1 MEAQQPKKH
10 SRSSLRVA
18 LSIRSERFPAGGGT
32 ALRALRRALCAQ
44 GWLLVRVYDISIKGT
59 HTRHAQRAS
68 DADRPRSGHAITHGG
83 HKNPT
88 CCGQAHAWDAT
99 GQRPKRAQQPA
110 QSTTD
115 CPAPLGYPPA
125 RGKCPPAAA
134 AAASGRPTVSAAGR
148 PTGCTPIEATGDAN
162 PAATACTDGGGGRP
176 QRRRGPAHGLRRQPG
191 EEVGARAA
199 RVCQMRRERTN
210 GEQARGE
217 EENGLV
223 VSKERARRGPSVA
236 YESRS

>member
-1 MEAQQPKKH
+1 MISLSGVPTHGTLIVHLMLTGRAQDTQSRMEDMRILHAADKHTHGMRPDSDLNVPNSLPNRLLTAQPPWATRLPEVNALLLPPRPH
-10 SRSSLRVA
+10 LAARRVA
-18 LSIRSERFPAGGGT
+18 
-32 ALRALRRALCAQ
+32 
-44 GWLLVRVYDISIKGT
+44 
-59 HTRHAQRAS
+59 
-68 DADRPRSGHAITHGG
+68 
-83 HKNPT
+83 
-88 CCGQAHAWDAT
+88 
-99 GQRPKRAQQPA
+99 
-110 QSTTD
+110 
-115 CPAPLGYPPA
+115 
-125 RGKCPPAAA
+125 
-134 AAASGRPTVSAAGR
+134 AAGR